1 MSGKMLH
8 RIIEQ
13 NNSILAL
20 DFSMD
25 GTQFATAGKDFAIRL
40 YDDDIKSVSHTFPAA
55 DWYLQVSI
63 EGPERTQQ
71 PSLRVEVLARPAE
84 RVSFG
89 RVGCELADL
98 GHSRKALRGPNL
110 RAFALWGR
118 VGLLHEEPTNPDG
131 VASDGPSALAVGL
144 SNP

>member
-1 MSGKMLH
+1 MNSPVTVLRWRPNCAQKARSILVSANAEGELAHWHAMSGKMLH

-63 EGPERTQQ
+63 EGPERT
-71 PSLRVEVLARPAE
+71 
-84 RVSFG
+84 
-89 RVGCELADL
+89 
-98 GHSRKALRGPNL
+98 
-110 RAFALWGR
+110 
-118 VGLLHEEPTNPDG
+118 
-131 VASDGPSALAVGL
+131 
-144 SNP
+144 